1 MAARKS
7 MPLSQAEPVAPP
19 PAGGASGCAGCQKL
33 QRELLRSQR
42 ALRESQERE
51 ADLQAQLATLQGLLF
66 GRKSET
72 PPPGD
77 VPPAATPPAEGPAG
91 ADPAADNPPDNP
103 AEGAEAPGGSGEP
116 ERPRKKRG
124 RQAGSPPPPR
134 VPREELPETI
144 ERRDVPAADRCCPCC
159 GTAYVPNGY
168 KASWLYEIDWNVI
181 MRKILRLRYKPAC
194 GCAAARPVIAKPAP
208 RLGSSQL
215 GPSVWAWCLV
225 QVYWLF
231 RPQAAVARDLEALG
245 LRIPASTLSQGL
257 RRLSH
262 LFEPLEAAI
271 RQRQREA
278 AVAQADETSWPVQ
291 FIHGADASCDP
302 PERGRQKPK
311 SWLWVCLAADTAL
324 MRILPS
330 RSASSAAQLLEHL
343 GRKAVVYLMCDR
355 YSAYKAFIRQHP
367 ELQVVPVYCWVHM
380 RRDWVRAGAGHAELK
395 AWSEEWVERLGKVFH
410 LNRRR
415 QEVWQEGLELEAQ
428 SAEFRACQQ
437 QLEEA
442 VEEPFRRA
450 LEEGQALQEAW
461 ERLSRELGR
470 DGAERA
476 RVNAQGRVLG
486 SLLRHREGLERFVR
500 DPRIPM
506 ENNACERVLRGPVI
520 ARRTSFGSGG
530 PDGARAAGLLFGV
543 FETLRRAGLNPYTV
557 LLDWLG
563 ACARHGGRAPPD
575 SDPWLPWRMSEQRR
589 EQLRQA
595 PTGWPGR
602 GEEPPVMAGSAT
614 LAEAA

>member
-1 MAARKS
+1 M
-7 MPLSQAEPVAPP
+7 
-19 PAGGASGCAGCQKL
+19 
-33 QRELLRSQR
+33 
-42 ALRESQERE
+42 
-51 ADLQAQLATLQGLLF
+51 ATLQGLLF
-66 GRKSET
+66 GRR
-72 PPPGD
+72 
-77 VPPAATPPAEGPAG
+77 A
-91 ADPAADNPPDNP
+91 
-103 AEGAEAPGGSGEP
+103 
-116 ERPRKKRG
+116 RPRRRG
-124 RQAGSPPPPR
+124 TCPR
-134 VPREELPETI
+134 PI
-144 ERRDVPAADRCCPCC
+144 CPCC

-225 QVYWLF
+225 QVLF
-231 RPQAAVARDLEALG
+231 RPQAAVAGPGGAGAADPCLDAVAPAAALAPVRAAGGGQAAPAGGGSGAGGRDLLAN
-245 LRIPASTLSQGL
+245 
-257 RRLSH
+257 
-262 LFEPLEAAI
+262 
-271 RQRQREA
+271 
-278 AVAQADETSWPVQ
+278 
-291 FIHGADASCDP
+291 IHGADASCEAGP
-302 PERGRQKPK
+302 AEAQA
-311 SWLWVCLAADTAL
+311 WLWVCLAADTAL
-324 MRILPS
+324 CGSCP
-330 RSASSAAQLLEHL
+330 AAALGNCWSL